1 MATIDSFSKGWK
13 RDSAHQPQPMAE
25 IGMRHPYRG
34 YKKAQ
39 NLKKRLGD
47 ISGHVP
53 EVDVSRGAING

>member
-1 MATIDSFSKGWK
+1 
-13 RDSAHQPQPMAE
+13 
-25 IGMRHPYRG
+25 MRHPYRG